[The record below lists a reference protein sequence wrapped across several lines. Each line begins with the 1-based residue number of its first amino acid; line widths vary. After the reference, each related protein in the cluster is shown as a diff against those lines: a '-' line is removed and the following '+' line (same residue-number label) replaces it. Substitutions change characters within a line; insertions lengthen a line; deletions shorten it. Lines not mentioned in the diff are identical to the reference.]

1 MQVSIKWLKDYI
13 DFNETPEQ
21 LADML
26 TMAGISVENI
36 HDVGAGLEKVLTGKI
51 INIDKHPNADK
62 LCICTLAVGE
72 SEPVIIVTGA
82 TNVHVGQIVPVAMVG
97 AKLPN
102 GLKISKGKLRGIAS
116 NGMLCSASELKLDLE
131 KLTEEEKQGIY
142 ILPAETAIGQGIKDV
157 LGLNDVILEFE
168 LTANRADCFSVLGLV
183 REIAVL
189 TGNAPK
195 KPLIHVNEDACDKAS
210 DLVSV
215 KIEAPELCSRFSVR
229 VLKDVKIG
237 PSPSWLQER
246 LEGAGIRSINNVV
259 DVTNFVMVELG
270 QPMHAYDYDMLAGH
284 TLIVRKA
291 NPGEKIT
298 TLDSIKRETN
308 PQTLVISDSVQ
319 AVGLAGVM
327 GGLATEVTESTK
339 TVVLEAAAFNGVSI
353 RRTSRACGLHSEASG
368 RFERG
373 VDIVNSIKAL
383 DRAAQLLQGMN
394 AGTVCAGIIDSYPG
408 FVLSSTITFTVNQ
421 INRRLGTLI
430 DQAVMV
436 DILKRLEFEVN
447 VKEDDIM
454 VTVPS
459 WRNDVRY
466 MEDISEEIARI
477 YGFNR
482 IPSTSPAGE
491 MMQGCQSAKQSFV
504 DQINTYLTGIG
515 LNEILSF
522 SFTHP
527 QTFDKLNIPADS
539 ELRHAVPILNPIT
552 EEFPLLRTTV
562 ISSILETVARNLS
575 RKNDDIQIYE
585 IGSVFTPKALPMVEL
600 PTEKLMLCGAIT
612 GKRNVVGWNQDKA
625 LADFYDAK
633 GIVEV
638 LLEKLGIT
646 KYTVQAGAHYAM
658 HPGKTAVLKK
668 GKEILGYIG
677 QVHPQVQVNMGVT
690 KKTYIFEMDIETL
703 MKYAAFS
710 CHYQALP
717 KYPAISRDLAILVS
731 SELAAGE
738 IEKTMVKSAGSLLK
752 NIHLFDIYTGEQV
765 AAGKKSLAFSLQF
778 QSADKTLTDEI
789 VDQHYNDILLSLEK
803 DFDAK
808 LRS

>member
-26 TMAGISVENI
+26 TMAGIPVENI
-36 HDVGAGLEKVLTGKI
+36 NDVGAGLEKVLTGKI
-51 INIDKHPNADK
+51 VNIDKHPNADK
-62 LCICTLAVGE
+62 LCVCTLEVGQT
-72 SEPVIIVTGA
+72 EPVIIVTGA
-82 TNVHVGQIVPVAMVG
+82 TNVRVGQIVPVAMIG
-97 AKLPN
+97 AILPN

-116 NGMLCSASELKLDLE
+116 NGMLCSAAELKLDLE
-131 KLTEEEKQGIY
+131 KLSEEEKQGIY
-142 ILPAETAIGQGIKDV
+142 ILPAKTAIGQEIKAV

-189 TGNAPK
+189 TGNTPK
-195 KPLIHVNEDACDKAS
+195 KPLIHVNEDASDKAS

-215 KIEAPELCSRFSVR
+215 KIEAPEYCSRFSVR
-229 VLKDVKIG
+229 VLKDVKIE
-237 PSPSWLQER
+237 PSPLWLQER

-284 TLIVRKA
+284 TLIARKA

-298 TLDSIKRETN
+298 TLDNTKRETT
-308 PQTLVISDSVQ
+308 PQMLVIADCVQ

-339 TVVLEAAAFNGVSI
+339 TVILEAAAFNGVSI

-373 VDIVNSIKAL
+373 VDVVNSIKAL
-383 DRAAQLLQGMN
+383 DRAAQLLAQMN
-394 AGTVCAGIIDSYPG
+394 ACRVCEGIVDAYPG
-408 FVLSSTITFTVNQ
+408 FLVSSTITFTAAQ
-421 INRRLGTLI
+421 INRRLGTAI
-430 DQAVMV
+430 DQTVMV

-447 VKEDDIM
+447 AQTENIV

-466 MEDISEEIARI
+466 MEDISEEISRI

-482 IPSTSPAGE
+482 IPSTSLTGD
-491 MMQGCQSAKQSFV
+491 MMQGSQSAKQSFI
-504 DQINTYLTGIG
+504 DQVNTYLTGIG

-575 RKNDDIQIYE
+575 RKNDDIAIYE

-600 PTEKLMLCGAIT
+600 PTERLMLGGAIT
-612 GKRNVVGWNQDKA
+612 GRRNVIGWNQDKA
-625 LADFYDAK
+625 LVDFYDAK
-633 GIVEV
+633 GIIEV
-638 LLEKLGIT
+638 LFEKLGIT
-646 KYTVQAGAHYAM
+646 KYTTQAGEHYAM

-668 GKEILGYIG
+668 GKEILAYVG
-677 QVHPQVQVNMGVT
+677 QVHPQVQANMGIT
-690 KKTYIFEMDIETL
+690 KKTYIFEMDIKTL
-703 MKYAAFS
+703 MKYAALTGR
-710 CHYQALP
+710 YQSLP
-717 KYPAISRDLAILVS
+717 KYPAISRDLAMLVPT
-731 SELAAGE
+731 EITADE
-738 IEKTMVKSAGSLLK
+738 IEKAIVKSAGALLK
-752 NIHLFDIYTGEQV
+752 DIRLFDVYMGEQV
-765 AAGKKSLAFSLQF
+765 AAGQRSLAFSLQF

-789 VDQHYNDILLSLEK
+789 VDQHYNDILVSLEK
-803 DFDAK
+803 AFDVK